1 MKQKDALYK
10 DYWQNATDEHGSLA
24 FSANNIKSILIIG
37 TLPTNADEIKTF
49 DSFRNELK
57 GIEIITF
64 DELLEKIELQ
74 IQIMEGTVFTE

>member
-1 MKQKDALYK
+1 MVISEIRAL
-10 DYWQNATDEHGSLA
+10 QAA
-24 FSANNIKSILIIG
+24 
-37 TLPTNADEIKTF
+37 F